1 MAEMQVESNNFE
13 SINDISLENNHR
25 LLKRSIEKIA
35 ILKMEFWSQMSEERP
50 GFYFFLMQNYIEI
63 NLRFD

>member
-1 MAEMQVESNNFE
+1 MAEMQVESNSFE
-13 SINDISLENNHR
+13 SINDISVENNHR

-50 GFYFFLMQNYIEI
+50 GISF
-63 NLRFD
+63 

>member
-1 MAEMQVESNNFE
+1 MAEMQGENNNFE

-50 GFYFFLMQNYIEI
+50 GFFFFLSSKII
-63 NLRFD
+63 LKLI